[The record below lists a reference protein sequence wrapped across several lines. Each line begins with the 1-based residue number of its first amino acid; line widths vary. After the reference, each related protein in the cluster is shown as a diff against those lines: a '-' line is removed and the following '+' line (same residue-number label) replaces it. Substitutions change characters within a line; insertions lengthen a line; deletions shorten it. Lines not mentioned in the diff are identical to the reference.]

1 MALDMRDQDR
11 LKSAV
16 IERVADLAAE
26 KHLGLAMILAG
37 FDILNGAT
45 SRLAGRSSGA
55 RLDPGELPRRDAG
68 AC

>member
-1 MALDMRDQDR
+1 MAHDMRDQDR

-37 FDILNGAT
+37 FDIL
-45 SRLAGRSSGA
+45 
-55 RLDPGELPRRDAG
+55 RRHIVT
-68 AC
+68 CRTIQRCSP